1 MDANTTIYTLATSG
15 NDNKIKIWRVY
26 SIAVGRPS
34 RRGSKAGTSSER
46 LNSRLISTSLQQHF
60 AETATIFPTLFLNT
74 ECVQSFVAHGSSVTA
89 VKFNTTGSLFISGGL
104 DRLIKIWNM
113 QGDCLKTLDEH
124 SRYVNCVAIN
134 VRSLLIS

>member
-26 SIAVGRPS
+26 SIANGRPS
-34 RRGSKAGTSSER
+34 RRGSNAGTSSER

-74 ECVQSFVAHGSSVTA
+74 ECVQSFVAHGSSVTT
-89 VKFNTTGSLFISGGL
+89 VKFNTTGSLLFSGGL

-113 QGDCLKTLDEH
+113 HGDCLKTLGEH
-124 SRYVNCVAIN
+124 SRYVNCIAIN
-134 VRSLLIS
+134 VSN